1 MIIACRLAQSLG
13 MAATDAG
20 GVLDCE
26 AQPTNNDSNRGITS
40 FILHLDFCAW
50 ACAGTQSWDVPHDRG
65 TAEPNRTELDDDVP
79 LRVLV

>member
-50 ACAGTQSWDVPHDRG
+50 ACADTQSWDVPHDRG
-65 TAEPNRTELDDDVP
+65 TAGSNRTELDDDVP